1 VFLPSPSRL
10 LWLFPLL
17 LGLGQLA
24 CAELHSTAIGE
35 IDGPLRG
42 GQPIDLKVSDTG
54 VNLGEAAS
62 LAGAL
67 SGSKAGRRQSSSLS
81 DVISLFQWGPT
92 TGNPTFSE
100 DFADEMLTRLQ
111 QACPSLRVTGLVL
124 VRETNKYPVISGE
137 IVRLK
142 GYCLP

>member
-1 VFLPSPSRL
+1 MILPSSLYR
-10 LWLFPLL
+10 WLFPLL
-17 LGLGQLA
+17 LGLTQIA
-24 CAELHSTAIGE
+24 CAELHSTAVGE

-54 VNLGEAAS
+54 LNVGEAAS

-67 SGSKAGRRQSSSLS
+67 SGSKRGGRQADSLNN
-81 DVISLFQWGPT
+81 VISLFQWGPK

-100 DFADEMLTRLQ
+100 DFADELLNRLQ